1 MTDLKF
7 VNEAFPGRYSTQAV
21 EFAKLTAASITP
33 SCAFNILSTLIAHD
47 AQLSP
52 VTGKFFL
59 TEVSMSLFF
68 CQS

>member
-1 MTDLKF
+1 MADLKLLR
-7 VNEAFPGRYSTQAV
+7 EAVPGKYSTQAV

-33 SCAFNILSTLIAHD
+33 SCAFSILSTLIAQE
-47 AQLSP
+47 AQLNP

-59 TEVSMSLFF
+59 TDVSMSLFF